1 VSGGNTSRDQDPDAA
16 SRRDACPA
24 RVRPDDDVEGS
35 GCCAKIGAQPSAE
48 RQGIAVSAADIATA
62 QRLGSLWW
70 LFALGVLLSFGSAAA
85 TLGKLMQRLA
95 TPSEA

>member
-1 VSGGNTSRDQDPDAA
+1 MNVATVAGQSAA
-16 SRRDACPA
+16 LIAFVIA
-24 RVRPDDDVEGS
+24 GMIF
-35 GCCAKIGAQPSAE
+35 IGLTIHSPIGLPSAE

-70 LFALGVLLSFGSAAA
+70 LFALGVLHSFGGAAA